1 MTDEGQAIQ
10 VASCGDGVGRGVR
23 LVARPV
29 DLLITGIVD
38 LDLHVHVALKSY
50 LSKVFTI

>member
-1 MTDEGQAIQ
+1 MTDEGQAISGR
-10 VASCGDGVGRGVR
+10 VVWRGVR

-29 DLLITGIVD
+29 HVLITGIVD